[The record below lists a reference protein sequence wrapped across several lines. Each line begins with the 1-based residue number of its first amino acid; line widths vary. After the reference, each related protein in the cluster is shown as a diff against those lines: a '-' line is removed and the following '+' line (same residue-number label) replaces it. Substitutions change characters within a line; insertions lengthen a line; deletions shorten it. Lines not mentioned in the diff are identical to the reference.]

1 VAEPTKT
8 LENVDAVDKGADAPG
23 ELGPLLFGVLCGED
37 LSQPPVR
44 YSLSRVA
51 EVGFGRARPPGAEIR
66 GKVLRIGIADPFA
79 SSSHARLEQN
89 WNSAWHVRDEDSKNG
104 TLVNSERVRPGELV
118 RLRDGDLLE
127 IGHTFFLF
135 RDSAHGN
142 ADRDAA
148 IASDG
153 SDALTLNPEWELE
166 LSKADKLART
176 SHEIL
181 ILGESGAGKEVL
193 ARFLHDRSGR
203 TGALV
208 NVNCGALAENLL
220 EDELFGHVRGAF
232 SGAQADRQG
241 LVRAAHEGTLFLDE
255 IGDMPLGLQV
265 KFLRVLED
273 HKVRPIGTEREFSVD
288 VRVVA
293 ATNRNLEDLVA
304 QGKFRGDLLARLGLL
319 PIRVPALRD
328 RREDLGLLIRAILR
342 DAPLERVRFKL
353 DALRLVL
360 RYPWPL
366 NIRELRQALLAAV
379 DLAGGDGAGPVVI
392 ARHHLPDAVQEPP
405 PTSVST
411 ALSREGQAPA
421 PRRRD
426 RELTDSE
433 REVRDRIVDLLR
445 RTDGNISAVAREMGK
460 GRTQIHRW
468 ITLYGIDVAAVRSS
482 VE

>member
-1 VAEPTKT
+1 MAELTKT
-8 LENVDAVDKGADAPG
+8 LENPRAVDNAAEGPG
-23 ELGPLLFGVLCGED
+23 ELGPLLFGLLCGDD

-44 YSLSRVA
+44 YSLSGVA
-51 EVGFGRARPPGAEIR
+51 EISFGRARPPGAEIR
-66 GKVLRIGIADPFA
+66 GETLRIGIADPFA
-79 SSSHARLEQN
+79 SSAHARLEQN
-89 WNSAWHVRDEDSKNG
+89 WDSAWHVRDEGSTNG

-118 RLRDGDLLE
+118 RVRDRDLLE

-135 RDSAHGN
+135 RDSARGN
-142 ADRDAA
+142 ADRDAP

-273 HKVRPIGTEREFSVD
+273 HKVRPVGTEREFAVD

-293 ATNRNLEDLVA
+293 ATNRNLQDLVA

-342 DAPLERVRFKL
+342 DAPIERVRFQV

-360 RYPWPL
+360 RYSWPL
-366 NIRELRQALLAAV
+366 NVRELRRALLAAV

-392 ARHHLPDAVQEPP
+392 GRHHLPDAVREPP
-405 PTSVST
+405 PTSLSAAV
-411 ALSREGQAPA
+411 SREGPA

-445 RTDGNISAVAREMGK
+445 RSDGNISAVARDMGK